1 MKKTLLIILM
11 ILAISVVFIL
21 PQLPVQKLFDD
32 SSESLIE
39 ADNSNE
45 ISQSRIAEKTKYRK
59 DAQLVLEKI
68 VGIRDLL
75 KSKSIEKWN
84 AEKFNIAL
92 ENISIGDDLYR
103 EGEYLRSIKQYRE
116 ALDQLNN
123 LKEDAAKII
132 ESTIISANNN
142 IEKLD
147 SELTVEQT
155 INSINLAFAID
166 KNNES
171 IKLLKERSLKL
182 PDLFNKVMQSDQF
195 ISEQKYEDAFSVLS
209 EAIMLDP
216 YRKKTKTSME
226 NLNKQIKEKTF
237 IEFMSEGFEAMDQN
251 NFSSARKVFN
261 EALKTYP
268 ERPDVYDALNQLESR
283 ESSFQIKE
291 RIKNAEAN
299 ESLENWSEA
308 KKEYEALL
316 ESDNSLVSLKA
327 RLINVRIRAE
337 LDEQLENLIN
347 NPLTLRSDELHQKA
361 KKLLKTAQGI
371 SQRGAKLEKQ
381 IERVSKIIVQ
391 ARNPIPVNFFSDN
404 KTKVTIF
411 KIGSLGLFEKR
422 TIELVPGKYVAL
434 GQRVG
439 FRDVR
444 LDFAI
449 EPNEVDKNISIM
461 CVESI

>member
-11 ILAISVVFIL
+11 ILAISVIFIL

-68 VGIRDLL
+68 VEIRDLL

-347 NPLTLRSDELHQKA
+347 NPLTLISDELHQKA

-371 SQRGAKLEKQ
+371 NQRGAKLEKQ
-381 IERVSKIIVQ
+381 IESVSKIIVQ

-434 GQRVG
+434 GQRIG

>member
-11 ILAISVVFIL
+11 ILAISVIFIL

-68 VGIRDLL
+68 VDIRDLL

-103 EGEYLRSIKQYRE
+103 EGEYLRSIKQYR
-116 ALDQLNN
+116 ASLDQLNN

-182 PDLFNKVMQSDQF
+182 PDLFNKVVQSDQF

-371 SQRGAKLEKQ
+371 NQRGAKLEKQ
-381 IERVSKIIVQ
+381 IENVSKIIVQ

>member
-11 ILAISVVFIL
+11 ILAISVIFIL

-68 VGIRDLL
+68 VDIRDLL

-347 NPLTLRSDELHQKA
+347 NPLTLRSDGLHQKA

-371 SQRGAKLEKQ
+371 NQRGAKLEKQ
-381 IERVSKIIVQ
+381 IESVSKIIVQ

>member
-1 MKKTLLIILM
+1 M
-11 ILAISVVFIL
+11 ILAISVIFIL

-68 VGIRDLL
+68 VDIRDLL

-182 PDLFNKVMQSDQF
+182 PDLFNKVMQSNQL

-299 ESLENWSEA
+299 ENLENWSEA

-316 ESDNSLVSLKA
+316 EIDNSLVSLKA

-371 SQRGAKLEKQ
+371 NQRGAKLEKQ
-381 IERVSKIIVQ
+381 IENVSKIIVQ

>member
-68 VGIRDLL
+68 VEIRDLL

-195 ISEQKYEDAFSVLS
+195 INEQKYEDAFSVLS

-299 ESLENWSEA
+299 ENLENWSEA

-371 SQRGAKLEKQ
+371 NQRGAKLEKQ
-381 IERVSKIIVQ
+381 IKSVSKIIVQ

-422 TIELVPGKYVAL
+422 TIELVPGKYVVL
-434 GQRVG
+434 GQRIG

>member
-11 ILAISVVFIL
+11 ILAISVIFIL

-68 VGIRDLL
+68 VDIRDLL

-123 LKEDAAKII
+123 LEEDAAKII
-132 ESTIISANNN
+132 ESTIILANNN

-316 ESDNSLVSLKA
+316 ASDNSLVSLKA

-371 SQRGAKLEKQ
+371 NQRGAKLEKQ
-381 IERVSKIIVQ
+381 IESVSKIIVQ

-434 GQRVG
+434 GQRIG

>member
-1 MKKTLLIILM
+1 MKDLRQWTRT
-11 ILAISVVFIL
+11 ILA
-21 PQLPVQKLFDD
+21 P
-32 SSESLIE
+32 
-39 ADNSNE
+39 
-45 ISQSRIAEKTKYRK
+45 
-59 DAQLVLEKI
+59 LE
-68 VGIRDLL
+68 
-75 KSKSIEKWN
+75 
-84 AEKFNIAL
+84 
-92 ENISIGDDLYR
+92 
-103 EGEYLRSIKQYRE
+103 
-116 ALDQLNN
+116 
-123 LKEDAAKII
+123 
-132 ESTIISANNN
+132 
-142 IEKLD
+142 
-147 SELTVEQT
+147 
-155 INSINLAFAID
+155 
-166 KNNES
+166 
-171 IKLLKERSLKL
+171 
-182 PDLFNKVMQSDQF
+182 
-195 ISEQKYEDAFSVLS
+195 
-209 EAIMLDP
+209 
-216 YRKKTKTSME
+216 
-226 NLNKQIKEKTF
+226 
-237 IEFMSEGFEAMDQN
+237 
-251 NFSSARKVFN
+251 VFN

-371 SQRGAKLEKQ
+371 NQRGAKLEKQ
-381 IERVSKIIVQ
+381 IESVSKIIVQ

-444 LDFAI
+444 LDFTI

>member
-11 ILAISVVFIL
+11 ILAISVIFIL

-75 KSKSIEKWN
+75 KSKSIEKWS

-216 YRKKTKTSME
+216 YRKQTKTSME

-299 ESLENWSEA
+299 ENLENWSEA

-347 NPLTLRSDELHQKA
+347 NPLTLRSDALHQKA

-371 SQRGAKLEKQ
+371 NQRGAKLEKQ
-381 IERVSKIIVQ
+381 IESVSKIIVQ

>member
-68 VGIRDLL
+68 VELRDWL

-155 INSINLAFAID
+155 INSINLAFDID

-171 IKLLKERSLKL
+171 IRLLKERSLKL

-299 ESLENWSEA
+299 ENLENWSEA

-371 SQRGAKLEKQ
+371 NQRGAKLEKQ
-381 IERVSKIIVQ
+381 IENVSKIIVQ

-411 KIGSLGLFEKR
+411 KVGSLGLFQKR

-434 GQRVG
+434 GQRIG

-449 EPNEVDKNISIM
+449 EPNKVDKNISIM